1 MAYYCAYL
9 HLKFVN
15 GCKKMNEIS
24 LNEKCYAR
32 YGNALT
38 LWDLGP
44 WLFVFQLKVLFTM
57 AYLWKFSSYLVE
69 DLFAHIF
76 S

>member
-24 LNEKCYAR
+24 LNEQCYAS
-32 YGNALT
+32 YCYALA

-57 AYLWKFSSYLVE
+57 ASLEVFK
-69 DLFAHIF
+69 LFR
-76 S
+76 